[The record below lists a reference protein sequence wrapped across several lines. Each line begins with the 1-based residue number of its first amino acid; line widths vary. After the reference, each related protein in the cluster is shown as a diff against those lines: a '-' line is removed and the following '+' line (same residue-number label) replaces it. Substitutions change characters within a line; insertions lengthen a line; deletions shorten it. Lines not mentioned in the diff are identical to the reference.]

1 MRNKVLIVYIATVAA
16 ATVMLKEFYHTK
28 EYGRI
33 KAIRF
38 GIQTMNQSIK
48 SVKKCDLSK
57 DCPLSHYALR
67 IKSGAANAVGPSIC
81 FDGDIVMS
89 HGLRNVGPGLNIVQV
104 HGNNGTIKR
113 FDCLDAKDGMPGD
126 TLTDMIEIVPGTIVL
141 VASFDDVSTM
151 MPEESKDIL
160 VRLGSTLVKRI
171 KYRDTW
177 VFAGSSGMT
186 SPFEELTPNDEETN
200 KYGGW
205 PAMAEVS
212 GCFPRTL

>member
-1 MRNKVLIVYIATVAA
+1 MMFYGRCCASVVLIVYIATVAA

-48 SVKKCDLSK
+48 NVKKCDLSK

-81 FDGDIVMS
+81 FEGDIVMS

-113 FDCLDAKDGMPGD
+113 FDCLDAKDGR
-126 TLTDMIEIVPGTIVL
+126 TIVL

-151 MPEESKDIL
+151 MPEELKDIL

-186 SPFEELTPNDEETN
+186 SPFEELTPNDEKTN

-212 GCFPRTL
+212 GCFPRTF